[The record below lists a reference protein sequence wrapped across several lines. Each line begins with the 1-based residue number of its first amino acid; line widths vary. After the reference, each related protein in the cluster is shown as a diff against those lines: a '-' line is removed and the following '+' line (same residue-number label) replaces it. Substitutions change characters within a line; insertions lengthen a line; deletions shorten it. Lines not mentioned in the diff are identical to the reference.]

1 MEREGAMV
9 SKHVVCRLS
18 ELPPGDRRIIT
29 VGGRTIGVLN
39 VDGALYALRNSC
51 PHQGAPLCLGIV
63 KGTTLARRPYEY
75 EYGRENEIIK
85 CPWHGW
91 EFEIATGRS
100 VFNPHKVRVRTY
112 DVTVEPPDEPD
123 PQIETFPVTIEDG
136 LVVVHV

>member
-1 MEREGAMV
+1 MA

-18 ELPPGDRRIIT
+18 ELPPGERRIVTI
-29 VGGRTIGVLN
+29 GGRSIGVLN
-39 VDGALYALRNSC
+39 VNGALHALRNSC
-51 PHQGAPLCLGIV
+51 PHQNAPLCLGLIR
-63 KGTTLARRPYEY
+63 GTTVASKPYEMI
-75 EYGRENEIIK
+75 YGREDEIIK

-112 DVTVEPPDEPD
+112 AVTVETPEAED
-123 PQIETFPVTIEDG
+123 PRIETYPVTVEDG